1 MIQSTP
7 STIAIDGPAASGKS
21 TIGALL
27 AQELGFIYFDTGV
40 MYRAVTLI
48 ALQRGIPIHDEEA
61 VTRLSEVLRIE
72 VTKPTHDDGRQYTVY
87 ADGADVTWQLRR
99 PEVNQHVSPVSA
111 YAGVRRAL
119 TAQQRRIGQRG
130 SVVMTGRD
138 IGTVVL
144 PDADLK
150 IYLDAT
156 VNERA
161 RRRYH
166 EVVDRGPEMVPR
178 EPSIDSQYQAIRE
191 SMVRRDRID
200 SSREVAPLR
209 PAEDAVIVDTTD
221 LTIAQVLGRVLELVH
236 RAQ

>member
-1 MIQSTP
+1 
-7 STIAIDGPAASGKS
+7 
-21 TIGALL
+21 
-27 AQELGFIYFDTGV
+27 
-40 MYRAVTLI
+40 
-48 ALQRGIPIHDEEA
+48 
-61 VTRLSEVLRIE
+61 
-72 VTKPTHDDGRQYTVY
+72 
-87 ADGADVTWQLRR
+87 
-99 PEVNQHVSPVSA
+99 
-111 YAGVRRAL
+111 
-119 TAQQRRIGQRG
+119 
-130 SVVMTGRD
+130 MTGRD